1 MMRFQHRALKRSTL
15 PLQGRGWRS
24 RRPLTRFDDLFQ
36 DHPQPMWIYDLVT
49 LRFLR
54 VNAAACRHYGYD
66 EAEFLHMTIREIRP
80 PSEQA
85 RLSADIAAAAH
96 ALPQSSGVWTHL
108 KRDGRPILVRISSH
122 ALIYEGRRARL
133 VFALDVTQQV
143 ATERALYKSEQLY
156 RRLIDTMPLQVF
168 WKDLGLRYVGCN
180 RLFARASGLDDPASV
195 VGKRDHDFIRQH
207 AAAQGAH
214 SALAAEKVHSALVA
228 EKVHSAFAAEN
239 AGAALEAEDRM
250 VIETGRPVRGREQTL
265 VAPDGRQ
272 RWHLVN
278 KLPLHGQHGEIVGL
292 LGTIE
297 DITASREAGEKLRL
311 QSRALDASV
320 NAILIT
326 RRAGSDDVIEYANPA
341 FARISGYE
349 LAEVVGQDCRFL
361 QGTDRDQEGMLA
373 LREALHGD
381 REVTVELRNYRKD
394 GTLFWNQL
402 HVAPVLDSHGATT
415 HWVGVINDITASKR
429 YQQEL
434 EHQST
439 HDALTGLPNRNLF
452 HDRLEQAIAYAA
464 RYEHQLWVVVL
475 DLDNF
480 KLINDTLGHA
490 VGDSL
495 LQTVAGR
502 LRNALRDSDTVA
514 RLGGDEFIL
523 LLPDQPGQSDGTL
536 SPRTVQAV
544 LDAVS
549 APMRLGAHD
558 LALTCSMG
566 VSVFPRDGDTAPSLF
581 KHADIALYRAKDGG
595 RNQLQFYT
603 SEMNAR
609 VTERTL
615 IEGHLRNALPRQEFV
630 LYFQP
635 RIDCVT
641 GRVAGLE
648 ALLRWRQPELGL
660 VQPDRFI
667 GVAEETGRI
676 VEIGEWVLHEACRQ
690 AKAWQDA
697 GLLRVPVA
705 VNVSARQFRQAGF
718 VQEVRGALEASGLA
732 AEYLE
737 LELTESLMMQNI
749 EAVIMAMRNLKESG
763 VRLSIDDFGTG
774 YSSLSYLR
782 RFPLDYLKIDRSFVR
797 DMLHDAP
804 GSAIVR
810 SMITLGHSLG
820 CRIIAEGVET
830 SDQLGYLTQEG
841 CDEIQGYLCSRPL
854 PGEQAGELLY
864 LEG

>member
-1 MMRFQHRALKRSTL
+1 MRFQHRPPARRTL
-15 PLQGRGWRS
+15 PMQGRGWRS

-54 VNAAACRHYGYD
+54 VNAAACRHYGYS
-66 EAEFLHMTIREIRP
+66 EAEFLHRTIRDIRP
-80 PSEQA
+80 PAEQA
-85 RLSADIAAAAH
+85 RLAADLAASAP
-96 ALPQSSGVWTHL
+96 ALPHSSGIWTHL
-108 KRDGRPILVRISSH
+108 KRDGRPISVRISSH
-122 ALIYEGRRARL
+122 ALIHEGRRARL
-133 VFALDVTQQV
+133 VFALDVTQQM
-143 ATERALYKSEQLY
+143 ATEQALYKSEQLY

-168 WKDLGLRYVGCN
+168 WKDLNQRYVGCN
-180 RLFARASGLDDPASV
+180 RLFARAAGLEAPARV
-195 VGKRDHDFIRQH
+195 VGKREQDLPLQH
-207 AAAQGAH
+207 G
-214 SALAAEKVHSALVA
+214 
-228 EKVHSAFAAEN
+228 
-239 AGAALEAEDRM
+239 GAAFETEDRA
-250 VIETGRPVRGREQTL
+250 VIDSGLPVREREHSFTG
-265 VAPDGRQ
+265 PDGRQ
-272 RWHLVN
+272 HCHLVN

-292 LGTIE
+292 LGTVE
-297 DITASREAGEKLRL
+297 DITARRAAGETLRL
-311 QSRALDASV
+311 QSRALDASM

-326 RRAGSDDVIEYANPA
+326 RMVGNDDVIDYANPA

-349 LAEVVGQDCRFL
+349 LSEVIGRDSRFL
-361 QGTDRDQEGMLA
+361 QGSELEQEGLHA
-373 LREALHGD
+373 LREALRAE
-381 REVTVELRNYRKD
+381 REVTVVLRNYRKD

-402 HVAPVLDSHGATT
+402 HVAPVLDAAGNAT
-415 HWVGVINDITASKR
+415 HWVGVINDITSVMR

-464 RYEHQLWVVVL
+464 RYDHQLWVVVL

-490 VGDSL
+490 VGDTL

-502 LRNALRDSDTVA
+502 LRGALRDSDTVA

-523 LLPDQPGQSDGTL
+523 LLPDQPGQADGTL
-536 SPRTVQAV
+536 STRTVQAV

-566 VSVFPRDGDTAPSLF
+566 VSVYPRDGENGPSLF
-581 KHADIALYRAKDGG
+581 KHADIALYRAKDSG

-603 SEMNAR
+603 AEMNAR

-615 IEGHLRNALPRQEFV
+615 IEGHLRNALLRDEFV

-635 RIDCVT
+635 RIECAT

-660 VQPDRFI
+660 VPPDRFI

-676 VEIGEWVLHEACRQ
+676 IEIGEWVLYEACRQ
-690 AKAWQDA
+690 AKAWQDE
-697 GLLRVPVA
+697 GLPKVPVA

-718 VQEVRGALEASGLA
+718 VQEVAGALAASGLA

-737 LELTESLMMQNI
+737 LELTESLMMQNV
-749 EAVIMAMRNLKESG
+749 EGVVAAMRQLKQRG

-830 SDQLGYLTQEG
+830 PDQFGYLAQQG
-841 CDEIQGYLCSRPL
+841 CDEIQGYLCSRPV
-854 PGEQAGELLY
+854 PVAEAAELLFA
-864 LEG
+864 EV

>member
-1 MMRFQHRALKRSTL
+1 MRFQHRAATRSTL
-15 PLQGRGWRS
+15 PMQGRGWRS

-54 VNAAACRHYGYD
+54 VNAAACRHYGYG
-66 EAEFLHMTIREIRP
+66 EAEFLHMTIRDIRP

-85 RLSADIAAAAH
+85 RLSAEIASAPH
-96 ALPQSSGVWTHL
+96 ALPQSAGVWTHL

-133 VFALDVTQQV
+133 VFALDVTQQM

-168 WKDLGLRYVGCN
+168 WKDLDLRYAGCN
-180 RLFARASGLDDPASV
+180 RLFARAIGLDDPASV
-195 VGKRDHDFIRQH
+195 VGKRDHDLPWRHGPVPQ
-207 AAAQGAH
+207 AEQEVED
-214 SALAAEKVHSALVA
+214 LA
-228 EKVHSAFAAEN
+228 
-239 AGAALEAEDRM
+239 
-250 VIETGRPVRGREQTL
+250 VIGTGRPVRGREQTL
-265 VAPDGRQ
+265 TAADGRQ
-272 RWHLVN
+272 HWHLVN
-278 KLPLHGQHGEIVGL
+278 KLPLHGRHGEIVGL

-297 DITASREAGEKLRL
+297 DVTASREAGAKLRL
-311 QSRALDASV
+311 QSRAIDASV

-326 RRAGSDDVIEYANPA
+326 RRAGNDDVIDYANPA
-341 FARISGYE
+341 FARISGYQ
-349 LAEVVGQDCRFL
+349 LAEVIGKDCRFL
-361 QGTDRDQEGMLA
+361 QGDDRDQEGMPA
-373 LREALHGD
+373 LREALRAG

-402 HVAPVLDSHGATT
+402 HVAPVLDIHGATT
-415 HWVGVINDITASKR
+415 HWVGVINDITAAKR
-429 YQQEL
+429 YQTEL

-495 LQTVAGR
+495 LQTVAAR
-502 LRNALRDSDTVA
+502 LRSALRDSDTVA

-536 SPRTVQAV
+536 SPRMVQAV

-549 APMRLGAHD
+549 APMRLDAHD

-566 VSVFPRDGDTAPSLF
+566 VSVYPRDGDTAPSLF

-615 IEGHLRNALPRQEFV
+615 IEGHLRNALTRHEFV
-630 LYFQP
+630 LYFQT
-635 RIDCVT
+635 RIDCGT

-676 VEIGEWVLHEACRQ
+676 VEIGEWVLYEACRQ

-697 GLLRVPVA
+697 GLPRVPVA

-718 VQEVRGALEASGLA
+718 VQEVRDALESSGLA
-732 AEYLE
+732 PEYLE

-749 EAVIMAMRNLKESG
+749 EAVIGAMRHLKESG

-804 GSAIVR
+804 GAAIVR
-810 SMITLGHSLG
+810 SMIALGHSLG

-830 SDQLGYLTQEG
+830 HDQLGYLTQQG
-841 CDEIQGYLCSRPL
+841 CDEIQGFLCSRPV
-854 PGEQAGELLY
+854 PGDEAGELLHAD
-864 LEG
+864 G

>member
-1 MMRFQHRALKRSTL
+1 M
-15 PLQGRGWRS
+15 QGRGWRS

-54 VNAAACRHYGYD
+54 VNAAACSHYGYS
-66 EAEFLHMTIREIRP
+66 EAEFLHMTIRDIRP
-80 PSEQA
+80 PAEQA
-85 RLSADIAAAAH
+85 RLNADLVASPA
-96 ALPQSSGVWTHL
+96 ALPQSSGIWTHL
-108 KRDGRPILVRISSH
+108 KRDGRPISVRISSH

-143 ATERALYKSEQLY
+143 ATERALYKSQQLY
-156 RRLIDTMPLQVF
+156 RNLIDTMPLQVF
-168 WKDLGLRYVGCN
+168 WKDLDLRYVGCN
-180 RLFARASGLDDPASV
+180 RLFSRAAGLDDPARV
-195 VGKRDHDFIRQH
+195 VGKRDQDFPWQH
-207 AAAQGAH
+207 GAGEE
-214 SALAAEKVHSALVA
+214 A
-228 EKVHSAFAAEN
+228 
-239 AGAALEAEDRM
+239 AEDRA
-250 VIETGRPVRGREQTL
+250 VIATGQPVREREQT
-265 VAPDGRQ
+265 VAAPDGRQ
-272 RWHLVN
+272 RWQLVN
-278 KLPLHGQHGEIVGL
+278 KLPLYGQNGEISGL

-297 DITASREAGEKLRL
+297 DITARKEAEETLRL

-326 RRAGSDDVIEYANPA
+326 RRIGRDDVIAYANPA
-341 FARISGYE
+341 FAKISGYD
-349 LAEVVGQDCRFL
+349 LAEVMGKDCRFL
-361 QGTDRDQEGMLA
+361 QGGDREQEGLYA
-373 LREALHGD
+373 LRDALRSE
-381 REVTVELRNYRKD
+381 REVTVVLRNYRKD
-394 GTLFWNQL
+394 GSLFWNQL
-402 HVAPVLDSHGATT
+402 HVAPVLDAHGVRT
-415 HWVGVINDITASKR
+415 HWVGVINDITAAMR

-439 HDALTGLPNRNLF
+439 HDALTGLPNRHLF
-452 HDRLEQAIAYAA
+452 QDRLEQAIAYAA
-464 RYEHQLWVVVL
+464 RYGHQLWVVVL

-495 LQTVAGR
+495 LQTVAAR
-502 LRNALRDSDTVA
+502 LRGALRDSDTVA

-523 LLPDQPGQSDGTL
+523 VLPDQPGQGGATL
-536 SPRTVQAV
+536 SPRTVQTV

-566 VSVFPRDGDTAPSLF
+566 VSVYPRDGDTAPALF

-615 IEGHLRNALPRQEFV
+615 IEGHLRNALSRGEFV

-635 RIDCVT
+635 RIDCLT

-648 ALLRWRQPELGL
+648 ALIRWMQPELGL

-676 VEIGEWVLHEACRQ
+676 VEIGEWVLVEACRQ
-690 AKAWQDA
+690 ARAWQDA
-697 GLLRVPVA
+697 GLPRVPVA

-718 VQEVRGALEASGLA
+718 VQEVFDALASSGLPA
-732 AEYLE
+732 QYLE
-737 LELTESLMMQNI
+737 LELTESLMMQNVDG
-749 EAVIMAMRNLKESG
+749 VIAAMQQLKDGG

-797 DMLHDAP
+797 DMLHDKP
-804 GSAIVR
+804 GEAIVR

-830 SDQLGYLTQEG
+830 RDQLGYLTREG
-841 CDEIQGYLCSRPL
+841 CDEIQGYLCSRPVPVEAAAEML
-854 PGEQAGELLY
+854 HADV
-864 LEG
+864 

>member
-1 MMRFQHRALKRSTL
+1 MRFQHRASTRSTL
-15 PLQGRGWRS
+15 PVQGRGWRS

-54 VNAAACRHYGYD
+54 VNAAACRHYGYG
-66 EAEFLHMTIREIRP
+66 EAEFLHMTIRDIRP
-80 PSEQA
+80 
-85 RLSADIAAAAH
+85 RLNADIAAAPH
-96 ALPQSSGVWTHL
+96 ALPQSSGVWTHM

-133 VFALDVTQQV
+133 VFALDVTRQV

-168 WKDLGLRYVGCN
+168 WKDLELRYVGCN
-180 RLFARASGLDDPASV
+180 RLFARASGLQDPAGV
-195 VGKRDHDFIRQH
+195 VGKRDHEFPWQH
-207 AAAQGAH
+207 AAAAQ
-214 SALAAEKVHSALVA
+214 EVQ
-228 EKVHSAFAAEN
+228 
-239 AGAALEAEDRM
+239 EAEDRA
-250 VIETGRPVRGREQTL
+250 VIDAGRPVRGREQT
-265 VAPDGRQ
+265 VIAADGRR

-297 DITASREAGEKLRL
+297 DVTASRETGETLRL

-326 RRAGSDDVIEYANPA
+326 RRAGRDDVIEYANLA

-349 LAEVVGQDCRFL
+349 LAEVIGQDCRFL
-361 QGTDRDQEGMLA
+361 QGDDREQEGMLP
-373 LREALHGD
+373 LREALHAN

-402 HVAPVLDSHGATT
+402 HVAPVLDSHGDTT

-464 RYEHQLWVVVL
+464 RYGHQLWVVVL

-490 VGDSL
+490 VGDAL

-502 LRNALRDSDTVA
+502 LRGALRDSDTVA

-523 LLPDQPGQSDGTL
+523 LLPDQAGHADQDDAVL

-566 VSVFPRDGDTAPSLF
+566 VSVYPRDGDSAPALF

-615 IEGHLRNALPRQEFV
+615 IEGHLRNALTRHEFV

-635 RIDCVT
+635 RIDCIT

-660 VQPDRFI
+660 VPPDRFI

-676 VEIGEWVLHEACRQ
+676 VEIGEWVLYEACRQ

-697 GLLRVPVA
+697 GLSRVPVA

-732 AEYLE
+732 PQYLE
-737 LELTESLMMQNI
+737 LELTESLMMQNVDG
-749 EAVIMAMRNLKESG
+749 VIAAMRQLKEGG

-841 CDEIQGYLCSRPL
+841 CDEIQGYLCSGPV
-854 PGEQAGELLY
+854 PGEQAGEMLHAV
-864 LEG
+864 G

>member
-1 MMRFQHRALKRSTL
+1 MMRFQHRASTRSTL
-15 PLQGRGWRS
+15 PMQGRGWRA

-54 VNAAACRHYGYD
+54 VNAAACRHYGYGETD
-66 EAEFLHMTIREIRP
+66 FLHMTIRDIRP

-85 RLSADIAAAAH
+85 RLAADLAAAPH
-96 ALPQSSGVWTHL
+96 SLPQSSGVWTHL

-168 WKDLGLRYVGCN
+168 WKDLDLRYVGCN
-180 RLFARASGLDDPASV
+180 RLFARALGLDDPASV
-195 VGKRDHDFIRQH
+195 VGKRDHDLPDRH
-207 AAAQGAH
+207 GAAQ
-214 SALAAEKVHSALVA
+214 
-228 EKVHSAFAAEN
+228 
-239 AGAALEAEDRM
+239 EAEDRA

-265 VAPDGRQ
+265 TAADGRQ
-272 RWHLVN
+272 RWQLVN
-278 KLPLHGQHGEIVGL
+278 KLPLHGRHGEIAGL

-297 DITASREAGEKLRL
+297 DITASREAGAKLRL
-311 QSRALDASV
+311 QSRAIDASV

-326 RRAGSDDVIEYANPA
+326 RRAGSDDVIDYANPA
-341 FARISGYE
+341 FARISGYDI
-349 LAEVVGQDCRFL
+349 AEVIGRDCRFL
-361 QGTDRDQEGMLA
+361 QGDDREQEGMLA
-373 LREALHGD
+373 LREALRAG

-402 HVAPVLDSHGATT
+402 HVAPVLDMHGVTT
-415 HWVGVINDITASKR
+415 HWVGVINDITASKT
-429 YQQEL
+429 YQHEL

-439 HDALTGLPNRNLF
+439 HDALTGLPNRTLF

-464 RYEHQLWVVVL
+464 RYNHQLWVVVL

-502 LRNALRDSDTVA
+502 LRRALRDSDTVA

-549 APMRLGAHD
+549 VPMRLGAHD

-566 VSVFPRDGDTAPSLF
+566 VSVYPRDGDTAPSLF

-615 IEGHLRNALPRQEFV
+615 IEGHLRNALTRHEFV

-635 RIDCVT
+635 RIDCGT

-676 VEIGEWVLHEACRQ
+676 VEIGEWVLYEACRQ
-690 AKAWQDA
+690 AKSWQDA
-697 GLLRVPVA
+697 GLPRVPVA

-718 VQEVRGALEASGLA
+718 VQEVRDALASSGLA
-732 AEYLE
+732 PEYLE

-749 EAVIMAMRNLKESG
+749 EAVITAMRLLKDSG

-804 GSAIVR
+804 GAAIVR

-830 SDQLGYLTQEG
+830 RDQLGYLTQQG
-841 CDEIQGYLCSRPL
+841 CDEIQGFLCSRPV
-854 PGEQAGELLY
+854 PVEQAGELLHA
-864 LEG
+864 EG

>member
-1 MMRFQHRALKRSTL
+1 MRFKHRAPARSTL
-15 PLQGRGWRS
+15 PMQGRGWRS

-36 DHPQPMWIYDLVT
+36 DHPQPMWIYDLVS

-54 VNAAACRHYGYD
+54 VNAAACRHYGYS
-66 EAEFLHMTIREIRP
+66 EAEFVHMTIRDIRP
-80 PSEQA
+80 PAEQA
-85 RLSADIAAAAH
+85 RLTADLASTSH
-96 ALPQSSGVWTHL
+96 ALPQSSGIWTHV
-108 KRDGRPILVRISSH
+108 KRDGRPISVRISSH

-168 WKDLGLRYVGCN
+168 WKDLDLRYAGCN
-180 RLFARASGLDDPASV
+180 LLFARATGLDDPARV
-195 VGKRDHDFIRQH
+195 IGKRDRDFPWQH
-207 AAAQGAH
+207 SAAQRQ
-214 SALAAEKVHSALVA
+214 AE
-228 EKVHSAFAAEN
+228 
-239 AGAALEAEDRM
+239 EAEDRL
-250 VIETGRPVRGREQTL
+250 VIETGSPVRGREHALTG
-265 VAPDGRQ
+265 PDGRP
-272 RWHLVN
+272 RRHLVN
-278 KLPLHGQHGEIVGL
+278 KLPLYGQHGEIAGL
-292 LGTIE
+292 LCTIE

-326 RRAGSDDVIEYANPA
+326 RRSGDGNVIEYANPA

-349 LAEVVGQDCRFL
+349 LAEVIGRDCRFL
-361 QGTDRDQEGMLA
+361 QGTDRDQEGIYA
-373 LREALHGD
+373 LREALGAY
-381 REVTVELRNYRKD
+381 REVTVVLRNYRKD
-394 GTLFWNQL
+394 GSLFWNQL
-402 HVAPVLDSHGATT
+402 HVAPVLDQHGATT
-415 HWVGVINDITASKR
+415 HWVGVINDITASMR
-429 YQQEL
+429 YQREL

-452 HDRLEQAIAYAA
+452 QDRLEQAIAYAA
-464 RYEHQLWVVVL
+464 RYGHQLWVVVL

-502 LRNALRDSDTVA
+502 LRSALRDSDTVA

-523 LLPDQPGQSDGTL
+523 LLPDQPGQSEGTL

-566 VSVFPRDGDTAPSLF
+566 VSVYPRDGDTAPSLF

-615 IEGHLRNALPRQEFV
+615 IEGHLRNALTRREFV

-635 RIDCVT
+635 RIDCAT

-648 ALLRWRQPELGL
+648 ALLRWCQPELGL
-660 VQPDRFI
+660 VPPDRFI

-676 VEIGEWVLHEACRQ
+676 VEIGEWVLYEACRQ

-697 GLLRVPVA
+697 GLPKVPVA

-718 VQEVRGALEASGLA
+718 VQEVLGALESAGLA
-732 AEYLE
+732 PGYLE

-749 EAVIMAMRNLKESG
+749 ESVIAGMRQLKELG

-797 DMLHDAP
+797 DMLNDAP

-830 SDQLGYLTQEG
+830 RDQLGYLTREG
-841 CDEIQGYLCSRPL
+841 CDEIQGYLCSRPV
-854 PGEQAGELLY
+854 PVAQAQELLHA
-864 LEG
+864 EV

>member
-1 MMRFQHRALKRSTL
+1 MRFQHRAPTRSTL
-15 PLQGRGWRS
+15 PMQGRGWRS

-36 DHPQPMWIYDLVT
+36 DHPQPMWIYDLVS

-54 VNAAACRHYGYD
+54 VNAAACRHYGYS
-66 EAEFLHMTIREIRP
+66 EAEFLRMTIRDIRP
-80 PSEQA
+80 PSEHA
-85 RLSADIAAAAH
+85 RLAADLAATAHLH
-96 ALPQSSGVWTHL
+96 ALPQSSGVWTHM
-108 KRDGRPILVRISSH
+108 KRDGRPISVRISSH

-133 VFALDVTQQV
+133 VFAFDVTQQV
-143 ATERALYKSEQLY
+143 AAERALYKSEQLY

-168 WKDLGLRYVGCN
+168 WKDLELRYVGCN
-180 RLFARASGLDDPASV
+180 LLFARASGLGDPAGV
-195 VGKRDHDFIRQH
+195 IGKRDRDFPWQLSPAERQ
-207 AAAQGAH
+207 
-214 SALAAEKVHSALVA
+214 AE
-228 EKVHSAFAAEN
+228 EI
-239 AGAALEAEDRM
+239 EDRG

-265 VAPDGRQ
+265 TGPDGRP
-272 RWHLVN
+272 RRHLVN
-278 KLPLHGQHGEIVGL
+278 KLPLHGQNGEIAGL
-292 LGTIE
+292 LCTIE

-326 RRAGSDDVIEYANPA
+326 RRAGNDDVIEYANPA

-349 LAEVVGQDCRFL
+349 LAEVIGRDCRFL
-361 QGTDRDQEGMLA
+361 QGSDREQEGIYA
-373 LREALHGD
+373 LRDALGAF
-381 REVTVELRNYRKD
+381 REVTVVLRNYRKD

-402 HVAPVLDSHGATT
+402 HVAPVLDQHGATT
-415 HWVGVINDITASKR
+415 HWVGVINDITAAMR

-452 HDRLEQAIAYAA
+452 QDRLEQAIAYAA
-464 RYEHQLWVVVL
+464 RYGHQLWVVVL

-502 LRNALRDSDTVA
+502 LRSALRDSDTVA

-523 LLPDQPGQSDGTL
+523 LLPDQPGQTDGTL

-566 VSVFPRDGDTAPSLF
+566 VSVYPRDGDTAPSLF

-615 IEGHLRNALPRQEFV
+615 IEGHLRNALTRHEFL

-635 RIDCVT
+635 RVDCAT

-660 VQPDRFI
+660 VPPDRFI

-676 VEIGEWVLHEACRQ
+676 LEIGGWVLYEACRQ
-690 AKAWQDA
+690 ARVWQVA
-697 GLLRVPVA
+697 GLPKVPVA
-705 VNVSARQFRQAGF
+705 VNVSVRQFRQAGF
-718 VQEVRGALEASGLA
+718 VQEVLGALEAAGLA
-732 AEYLE
+732 PEYLE

-749 EAVIMAMRNLKESG
+749 ESVIVAMRQLKELG

-797 DMLHDAP
+797 DMLNDAP

-830 SDQLGYLTQEG
+830 RDQLGYLTQEG
-841 CDEIQGYLCSRPL
+841 CDEIQGYLCSRPVPVEL
-854 PGEQAGELLY
+854 AAELLHA
-864 LEG
+864 EA

>member
-1 MMRFQHRALKRSTL
+1 MMRFQHRAPARSTL
-15 PLQGRGWRS
+15 PMQGRGWRS

-36 DHPQPMWIYDLVT
+36 DHPQPMWIYDLVS

-54 VNAAACRHYGYD
+54 VNLAACRHYGYS
-66 EAEFLHMTIREIRP
+66 EAEFLHMTIRDIRP

-85 RLSADIAAAAH
+85 RLTADMAAAPH
-96 ALPQSSGVWTHL
+96 AGPQSSGVWTHL
-108 KRDGRPILVRISSH
+108 KRDGRPISVRISSH
-122 ALIYEGRRARL
+122 ALIHEGRRARL

-143 ATERALYKSEQLY
+143 AAERALYKSEQLY

-168 WKDLGLRYVGCN
+168 WKNLDLRYVGCN
-180 RLFARASGLDDPASV
+180 RLFALASGLDDPASV
-195 VGKRDHDFIRQH
+195 VGKRDHDLPWQH
-207 AAAQGAH
+207 G
-214 SALAAEKVHSALVA
+214 AAEHEA
-228 EKVHSAFAAEN
+228 E
-239 AGAALEAEDRM
+239 EAEDRA
-250 VIETGRPVRGREQTL
+250 VIEYGRPVRGREQTL
-265 VAPDGRQ
+265 TAPDGRP
-272 RWHLVN
+272 RRHLVN
-278 KLPLHGQHGEIVGL
+278 KLPLHGRHGEIVGL
-292 LGTIE
+292 LGMVE
-297 DITASREAGEKLRL
+297 DITASRAAGETLRL

-326 RRAGSDDVIEYANPA
+326 RRAGDDDVIEYANPA

-349 LAEVVGQDCRFL
+349 LAEVIGTDCRFL
-361 QGTDRDQEGMLA
+361 QGDDREQEGMLA
-373 LREALHGD
+373 LREALRTE

-402 HVAPVLDSHGATT
+402 HVAPVLDAGGATT
-415 HWVGVINDITASKR
+415 HWVGVINDITAAKR

-452 HDRLEQAIAYAA
+452 QDRLEQAIAYAA
-464 RYEHQLWVVVL
+464 RYGHQMWVVVL

-490 VGDSL
+490 VGDNL
-495 LQTVAGR
+495 LQTVSGR
-502 LRNALRDSDTVA
+502 LRAALRDSDTVA

-523 LLPDQPGQSDGTL
+523 LLPDQPGQNDGTL

-566 VSVFPRDGDTAPSLF
+566 VSVYPRDGDTAASLF

-615 IEGHLRNALPRQEFV
+615 IEGHLRNALVRHEFV
-630 LYFQP
+630 LHFQP
-635 RIDCVT
+635 RIDCAT

-648 ALLRWRQPELGL
+648 ALLRWQQPELGL

-676 VEIGEWVLHEACRQ
+676 VEIGEWVLYEACRQ

-697 GLLRVPVA
+697 GLPRVPVA

-718 VQEVRGALEASGLA
+718 VQEVRGALEASGLEA
-732 AEYLE
+732 GYLE
-737 LELTESLMMQNI
+737 LELTESLMMQNV
-749 EAVIMAMRNLKESG
+749 EGVIAAMLHLKAGG

-830 SDQLGYLTQEG
+830 NDQLGYLTQEG
-841 CDEIQGYLCSRPL
+841 CDEIQGFLCSRPVT
-854 PGEQAGELLY
+854 GEAAGELLY
-864 LEG
+864 ADR